1 VSQTTVNCVLIIA
14 GVLAG
19 LTAGCLL
26 GLYVARRLGWL
37 D

>member
-1 VSQTTVNCVLIIA
+1 VSQTTVNCILIIV

-19 LTAGCLL
+19 LTAGSVL
-26 GLYVARRLGWL
+26 GLYVARKLGWL